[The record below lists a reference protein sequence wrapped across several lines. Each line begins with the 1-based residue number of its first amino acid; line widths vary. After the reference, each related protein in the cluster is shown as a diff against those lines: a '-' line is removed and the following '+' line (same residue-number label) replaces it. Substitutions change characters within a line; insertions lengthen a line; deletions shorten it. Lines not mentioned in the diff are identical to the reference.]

1 MPEEFLY
8 KFRWQILLVLVG
20 LGFAGAGLLMT
31 RLTLFAPAKVEIL
44 GEEDAADEVQG
55 LVVEVSGSVAHP
67 GVYELEAGSRVE
79 DALESA
85 GGLTDSANYEWL
97 EKSLNRAA
105 KIADGQKIYI
115 PDESESDSQNVSN
128 IGSTLQSNSG
138 MVNVN
143 TASSSQLEA
152 LRGIGPVTADKII
165 ENRPYLSVEELLSRK
180 ILRSDVYEE
189 NRDKFTI

>member
-1 MPEEFLY
+1 
-8 KFRWQILLVLVG
+8 
-20 LGFAGAGLLMT
+20 MT
-31 RLTLFAPAKVEIL
+31 RLTLFTPAKVEIL
-44 GEEDAADEVQG
+44 GEEDAASEVQG

-105 KIADGQKIYI
+105 KITDGQKIYI
-115 PDESESDSQNVSN
+115 PNEGEEISVQSFGEEGIN
-128 IGSTLQSNSG
+128 I
-138 MVNVN
+138 N

-152 LRGIGPVTADKII
+152 LHGIGPVTADKII
-165 ENRPYLSVEELLSRK
+165 ENRPYSSVEELLSRK
-180 ILRSDVYEE
+180 ILKSNVYEE